1 MKLQLTR
8 WSWIVNLKSWQTLVV
23 QRRGSIKN
31 PFFLLWNISVKCT
44 KSSSQIVL
52 SNYDEIIFEDFFV
65 LGNYQIYFD
74 LLQPRFDVG
83 SYIRNL
89 SSFLFLL
96 IVLFSRAVSRSTMFV
111 IK

>member
-31 PFFLLWNISVKCT
+31 PFFLLWNISVECT

-74 LLQPRFDVG
+74 LLQPRFNVVT
-83 SYIRNL
+83 
-89 SSFLFLL
+89 FATFLL
-96 IVLFSRAVSRSTMFV
+96 SFFF
-111 IK
+111 